1 MVAVVN
7 FFNQIITVSANWFVT
22 LLSASGMTEFFLSMF
37 FIFLLGRF
45 ILRPLFGSSRGS
57 DKVTGKKGGGNSG

>member
-1 MVAVVN
+1 MVQVIN
-7 FFNQIITVSANWFVT
+7 FFNQIITASANWFVT
-22 LLSASGMTEFFLSMF
+22 LLAVSGMTDFFLSMF

-57 DKVTGKKGGGNSG
+57 DKVAKRKDGSNNG